1 MADKYGTTQD
11 PYTYENSTVL
21 VNKLNINNEA
31 VLEAAERDLTTL
43 AAMYVEFQL
52 PPYDFSYLRSIHHML
67 FSDLFEW
74 AGELRTI
81 DISKGNTRFCNVARI
96 EKKQI
101 IYFQC

>member
-21 VNKLNINNEA
+21 VNKLNIRNEI

-52 PPYDFSYLRSIHHML
+52 PPYDFSYLRQFI
-67 FSDLFEW
+67 
-74 AGELRTI
+74 T
-81 DISKGNTRFCNVARI
+81 FCSP
-96 EKKQI
+96 
-101 IYFQC
+101 IYLNGLAN

>member
-21 VNKLNINNEA
+21 VNKLNISNEA

-52 PPYDFSYLRSIHHML
+52 PPYDLSYLRSIHRML

-74 AGELRTI
+74 AG
-81 DISKGNTRFCNVARI
+81 
-96 EKKQI
+96 
-101 IYFQC
+101 

>member
-1 MADKYGTTQD
+1 MADKYGITHD

-52 PPYDFSYLRSIHHML
+52 PPYDFIYLCSIHRIL

-74 AGELRTI
+74 MGWRVKN
-81 DISKGNTRFCNVARI
+81 D
-96 EKKQI
+96 
-101 IYFQC
+101 